1 METIRELTMLAVV
14 LRSVLSIALGGTI
27 GFERGMKNRPAG
39 MRTYMLVSLGAC
51 VIMMTNQ
58 YVFQAFKNGDPTRM
72 AAQVVS
78 GIGFLGAGTII
89 VTSRYQIKGLTT
101 AAGLWTAAG
110 IGLAVGIGFYEGAVI
125 SSIFALIIL
134 SVLHELDDR
143 MRKQTHQLEVYVE
156 LDSQVP
162 IGTFIR
168 FAYKNSINISNM
180 QMQTNADAG
189 DCHVAFLSTL
199 KSSNGQNH
207 SEIIRRIKSMQ
218 GLYYIE
224 EL

>member
-1 METIRELTMLAVV
+1 
-14 LRSVLSIALGGTI
+14 
-27 GFERGMKNRPAG
+27 
-39 MRTYMLVSLGAC
+39 
-51 VIMMTNQ
+51 MTNQ
-58 YVFQAFKNGDPTRM
+58 YVFQTFKSGDPTRM
-72 AAQVVS
+72 AAQVIS

-125 SSIFALIIL
+125 SSLLALVIL

-143 MRKQTHQLEVYVE
+143 LRKQTRQLEAYVE
-156 LDSQVP
+156 LDLQVSV
-162 IGTFIR
+162 GMFIR
-168 FAYKNSINISNM
+168 FAYMNSIKISNL
-180 QMQTNADAG
+180 QIQTNSDAG
-189 DCHVAFLSTL
+189 DSYVSFLCTL

-207 SEIIRRIKSMQ
+207 DEMTRRIKSMQ
-218 GLYYIE
+218 GLLYIE